1 MKLLQFWR
9 SRKSDPLTSHQAAEQ
24 IKEAAPQHMDL
35 IYQCLYEHGPLGKDG
50 IASRTGLDPNQVARR
65 LPEMKKLGVVD
76 TTGQTVTSNAGRS
89 EREWILV

>member
-1 MKLLQFWR
+1 
-9 SRKSDPLTSHQAAEQ
+9 
-24 IKEAAPQHMDL
+24 MDL
-35 IYQCLYEHGPLGKDG
+35 IYQCLLEHGPLGKDG
-50 IASRTGLDPNQVARR
+50 IARLTGLDPNQVARR

>member
-9 SRKSDPLTSHQAAEQ
+9 SRKSDPVTSHQAAEQ

-35 IYQCLYEHGPLGKDG
+35 IYQCLLEHGPLGIDG

-65 LPEMKKLGVVD
+65 LPEMKKLGVVEP
-76 TTGQTVTSNAGRS
+76 TGQTVTSKAGRS
-89 EREWILV
+89 EREWGLV

>member
-9 SRKSDPLTSHQAAEQ
+9 SRKSDPVTSHQAAEQ

-35 IYQCLYEHGPLGKDG
+35 IYQCLLEHGPLGKDG
-50 IASRTGLDPNQVARR
+50 IANRTGLDPNQVARR

-76 TTGQTVTSNAGRS
+76 LTGQTVTSKAGRS
-89 EREWILV
+89 EREWGLV